1 MAGNFGKIIGGGIG
15 WAFGGPIGAL
25 LGVVVGSFVDSATET
40 STRLL
45 GGETNG
51 EGARQASQDDFFLS
65 LLVLSA
71 AVMKADGK
79 QLKSELNFIKA
90 FFAANFGEEKT
101 KDALPTLKKLLDSE
115 IALRPVCLQIVQYV
129 NHSGR
134 LQLMH
139 YLFGIAASDGTIA
152 QEEEAVLNQIG
163 SYFNISHADI
173 AAIKAMFVQSNNWA
187 YDVLE
192 INELATDDE
201 VKKAYRRMAT
211 RFHPDK
217 VSTLGEDA
225 VQAAQQ
231 KFQKVQEA
239 YENIKKQRGLK

>member
-1 MAGNFGKIIGGGIG
+1 MAGNFGKILGGGLG

-25 LGVVVGSFVDSATET
+25 LGLVVGSFVDSASDAPE
-40 STRLL
+40 RLL
-45 GGETNG
+45 GGG
-51 EGARQASQDDFFLS
+51 DPDPRAMRGAQDDFFMS

-79 QLKSELNFIKA
+79 QLKSELNFIKT
-90 FFAANFGEEKT
+90 FLVGNFGEEKT
-101 KDALPTLKKLLDSE
+101 KEALPTLKKLLDSE
-115 IALRPVCLQIVQYV
+115 ISLRPICLQIVQYV
-129 NHSGR
+129 NHAGR

-139 YLFGIAASDGTIA
+139 YLYGIAAADG
-152 QEEEAVLNQIG
+152 QLDKSEELVLNQIG
-163 SYFNISHADI
+163 GYFNIAAADL
-173 AAIKAMFVQSNNWA
+173 AAIKAMFVKSNNWA

-192 INELATDDE
+192 ITELATDDE

-239 YENIKKQRGLK
+239 YEVIKKQRGIK

>member
-1 MAGNFGKIIGGGIG
+1 MAGNFGKILGGGIG

-25 LGVVVGSFVDSATET
+25 LGLVVGTFVDSASEN

-45 GGETNG
+45 GGESVG
-51 EGARQASQDDFFLS
+51 EGARQASQDNFFLS

-79 QLKSELNFIKA
+79 KLRSELNFIKT
-90 FFAANFGEEKT
+90 FFASNFGEEKT

-115 IALRPVCLQIVQYV
+115 ISLRPVCLQIVQYV

-139 YLFGIAASDGTIA
+139 YLYGIAAADGQVDKA
-152 QEEEAVLNQIG
+152 EEAVLNQIG
-163 SYFNISHADI
+163 GYFNVSLADM
-173 AAIKAMFVQSNNWA
+173 AAIKAMFVKSTNWA
-187 YDVLE
+187 FDVLE
-192 INELATDDE
+192 IDELATDDE

-217 VSTLGEDA
+217 VSTLGDDA
-225 VQAAQQ
+225 VLAAQQ

-239 YENIKKQRGLK
+239 YEVIKKQRGIK

>member
-1 MAGNFGKIIGGGIG
+1 MAGNFGKIVGGGIG

-25 LGVVVGSFVDSATET
+25 LGLVVGSFVDSASDT

-45 GGETNG
+45 GGETVG
-51 EGARQASQDDFFLS
+51 ETQRQASQDDFFMS

-90 FFAANFGEEKT
+90 FLVNNFGEAKT
-101 KDALPTLKKLLDSE
+101 KEALPTFKKLLDSP
-115 IALRPVCLQIVQYV
+115 ISLRPICLQITQYV

-139 YLFGIAASDGTIA
+139 YLFGIAAVDG
-152 QEEEAVLNQIG
+152 QVDKDEESVLQQIG
-163 SYFNISHADI
+163 GYFNISQADM
-173 AAIKAMFVQSNNWA
+173 ASIKAMFVKSTNWA

-192 INELATDDE
+192 IDELATDE
-201 VKKAYRRMAT
+201 EMKKSYRRMAT

-239 YENIKKQRGLK
+239 YEVIKKQRGIK